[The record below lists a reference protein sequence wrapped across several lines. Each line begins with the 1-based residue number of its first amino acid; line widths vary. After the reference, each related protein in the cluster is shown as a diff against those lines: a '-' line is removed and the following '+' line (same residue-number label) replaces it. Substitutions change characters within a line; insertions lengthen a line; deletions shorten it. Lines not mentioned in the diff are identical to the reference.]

1 MDRAH
6 VLIVEDDP
14 SVCALLFSCLDKAG
28 YRTSVAQ
35 SGEAALQQIE
45 EDPPDVIVLDLNLPG
60 MNGLDVCRAVRQ
72 DPWMSKLPLLMLTG
86 KTEEDDIVAGL
97 EVGADDYMT
106 KPFSPKLLLARVKTL
121 LRRGRSRETAAPD
134 SGGMLAGEVATPKL
148 IVKSLGKC
156 ELLIDDRRLSWDEE
170 FSPAQRQLMAML
182 LAAPDGKVSQDAVQL
197 ALWPDSL
204 PSRARSSFDSLLSR
218 VRRTLDK
225 ALEPFDSKMYLV
237 VKRGY
242 LFLENARIDCH
253 EFRRLARKGSQQV
266 AAGDFWPAE
275 ITFSSAFSLWQGTFL
290 PGGFGVD
297 EASVFQDDMEQ
308 LYLETSLTFA
318 RLLAESK
325 RYQPAAKLLRGA
337 LRFNPADDSVT
348 RLLYQLCLAG
358 DNPGQAKQVLKQYT
372 EALIREGFHKDEV
385 QEALDEFAGLSLPEG
400 WLAGG

>member
-1 MDRAH
+1 
-6 VLIVEDDP
+6 
-14 SVCALLFSCLDKAG
+14 
-28 YRTSVAQ
+28 
-35 SGEAALQQIE
+35 
-45 EDPPDVIVLDLNLPG
+45 
-60 MNGLDVCRAVRQ
+60 
-72 DPWMSKLPLLMLTG
+72 
-86 KTEEDDIVAGL
+86 
-97 EVGADDYMT
+97 
-106 KPFSPKLLLARVKTL
+106 
-121 LRRGRSRETAAPD
+121 
-134 SGGMLAGEVATPKL
+134 
-148 IVKSLGKC
+148 
-156 ELLIDDRRLSWDEE
+156 
-170 FSPAQRQLMAML
+170 MAML
-182 LAAPDGKVSQDAVQL
+182 LAAPDGKVSQDEVQL

-225 ALEPFDSKMYLV
+225 ALEPFDSKKYLV

-253 EFRRLARKGSQQV
+253 EFRRLARKGTQQV

-297 EASVFQDDMEQ
+297 AASVFQDDMEQ

-318 RLLAESK
+318 RLLAESR

-337 LRFNPADDSVT
+337 LRFDPANDSVT

-358 DNPGQAKQVLKQYT
+358 DNLGQAKQVLKQYT

-385 QEALDEFAGLSLPEG
+385 QEALDDFAGISLPEG
-400 WLAGG
+400 WLTGG